1 MTTQEKFWYLIGPV
15 MLSFSFAATYPVIQV
30 YFINLIG
37 PEILAISNILGTS
50 LSIIVNWTIPKKN
63 MKSWYR
69 KHFLLIVISDVVL
82 TCLFTFFGYQ
92 YPAIRFL
99 GFSFLNAVSTCLWV
113 MIMRNVVNR
122 IITDGD
128 QRTDFDALVEYVT
141 LSGSLA
147 GAITALIF
155 SDIPVEY
162 CLFFQCISNAIFG
175 LTDIYIF
182 RRLNKTYNLEL

>member
-1 MTTQEKFWYLIGPV
+1 MTAKEKFWYLIGPV
-15 MLSFSFAATYPVIQV
+15 MLSFSFAATSPIVQI
-30 YFINLIG
+30 YFISLIG
-37 PEILAISNILGTS
+37 PKVLAMSNILGTF
-50 LSIIVNWTIPKKN
+50 LSIIVNWTVPKKN

-69 KHFLLIVISDVVL
+69 KHFLLIVISDTLL
-82 TCLFTFFGYQ
+82 TYVFTFFGYQ
-92 YPAIRFL
+92 YPEIRFL

-113 MIMRNVVNR
+113 MVMRNVVNR

-128 QRTDFDALVEYVT
+128 QRTDFDALVQYTT

-147 GAITALIF
+147 GAVTAFVF

-162 CLFFQCISNAIFG
+162 CLVFQCIANTLFG

-182 RRLNKTYNLEL
+182 KRLNKMYNLDL

>member
-15 MLSFSFAATYPVIQV
+15 MLSFSFAATYPIVQI

-37 PEILAISNILGTS
+37 PKVLAMSNILGTF
-50 LSIIVNWTIPKKN
+50 LSIIVNWTVPKKN

-69 KHFLLIVISDVVL
+69 KHFLLIVISDIFL
-82 TCLFTFFGYQ
+82 TYLFTFFGYQ
-92 YPAIRFL
+92 YPEIRFL

-113 MIMRNVVNR
+113 MVMRNVVNR

-128 QRTDFDALVEYVT
+128 QRTDFDALVEYTT

-147 GAITALIF
+147 GAITAFIF
-155 SDIPVEY
+155 DDVSVEY
-162 CLFFQCISNAIFG
+162 CLVFQCIANTVFG
-175 LTDIYIF
+175 MTDIYIF
-182 RRLNKTYNLEL
+182 RRLNRTYNLDL